1 MPPTMDAFL
10 TADGLIALA
19 TLAALEIVLGVDN
32 VVFIAILTGRLP
44 VRQRESARRLGL
56 TLALGIRIGLLFTIS
71 WMMGLT
77 RPLLAVLGHAFT
89 GRDLILIGGG
99 LFLVGKA
106 TWEIYDK
113 LEVEHVER
121 AGAGRAQFVAV
132 LAQILLLDIVFS
144 LDSVITAVGMANRL
158 EVMVAAMV
166 IAMLVMLAS
175 MGAVAGFVERHPS
188 VKILALSFLLLNDA
202 VLVQYAR
209 FMQGA
214 VRGDFGES
222 LRYRRDALGLVLERL
237 PATLLLAGTAMLLT
251 LTVAVPLGVVSAVRR
266 DRAVDHAG
274 TVLTVLGQAIP
285 GFWLGLMMIYVF
297 AVQLRWLPTGGMG
310 GLAHL
315 VMPSIVLAAFY
326 AARVARL
333 TRSAVL
339 DALGGD
345 YVLTAR
351 A

>member
-1 MPPTMDAFL
+1 MPPTMAAFL

-188 VKILALSFLLLNDA
+188 VKILALSFLLLIGA
-202 VLVQYAR
+202 VLVADGMGQHVSKAYIYVAMA
-209 FMQGA
+209 FSLF
-214 VRGDFGES
+214 VELLN
-222 LRYRRDALGLVLERL
+222 LRYRKRRQPVKLRRRYER
-237 PATLLLAGTAMLLT
+237 G
-251 LTVAVPLGVVSAVRR
+251 
-266 DRAVDHAG
+266 
-274 TVLTVLGQAIP
+274 
-285 GFWLGLMMIYVF
+285 
-297 AVQLRWLPTGGMG
+297 
-310 GLAHL
+310 
-315 VMPSIVLAAFY
+315 
-326 AARVARL
+326 
-333 TRSAVL
+333 
-339 DALGGD
+339 
-345 YVLTAR
+345 
-351 A
+351 